1 VTATDRSMENVLI
14 RGEDQDDIPAIR
26 KIVEEAFLQPAEAR
40 LVDRLRA
47 DGEAVISGIAI
58 DDGQVVG
65 HIMFSRM
72 DAPFRALGLAPVAV
86 TPSLQ
91 RNGIGGEL
99 IRWGLAQAKAE
110 AWQGVFVLGDPKFYG
125 RFGFSVALAS
135 GFESSFAGEHFMAL
149 ALNGALPVTSGK
161 VEYAAAFK
169 MLDKPSAVDVVKK
182 RGSVMGSLHKDLNQI
197 PIETRGFVHQEHKA
211 DVKKSR

>member
-1 VTATDRSMENVLI
+1 MFMVPTERLMKSVLI
-14 RGEDQDDIPAIR
+14 RGEERDDIPAIR
-26 KIVEEAFLQPAEAR
+26 RIVEEAFLQPAEAK
-40 LVDRLRA
+40 LVDHLRA
-47 DGEAVISGIAI
+47 DGEAVFSGIAI

-91 RNGIGGEL
+91 RNGIGSEL
-99 IRWGLAQAKAE
+99 IRWGLAQAKSDN
-110 AWQGVFVLGDPKFYG
+110 WQGVFVLGDPKFYG

-135 GFESSFAGEHFMAL
+135 GFESSFAGERFMAL
-149 ALNGALPVTSGK
+149 ALNGNLPVTTGK

-169 MLDKPSAVDVVKK
+169 VLD
-182 RGSVMGSLHKDLNQI
+182 
-197 PIETRGFVHQEHKA
+197 
-211 DVKKSR
+211 